1 MRRYKILFKFFI
13 GFTLILFSLY
23 LSRFLILEKLGNYLL
38 YEDKLEKAD
47 AIFVLSGNA
56 FDRGNEA
63 IKLFKEGYSE
73 KIYCT
78 GQNIPAK
85 LASLG
90 YPYSEARITQTNIL
104 RNGVPYKNVLAIFK
118 GTSTL
123 EESEI
128 ILTFCKNNEF
138 EKAIIVTSD
147 MHTRRVKMV
156 FKELF
161 NKNDIQTIIQ
171 GAPHSYYTL
180 NKWWKSEDNFIV
192 VLGEYAKSLYYLWK
206 Y

>member
-1 MRRYKILFKFFI
+1 M
-13 GFTLILFSLY
+13 
-23 LSRFLILEKLGNYLL
+23 
-38 YEDKLEKAD
+38 
-47 AIFVLSGNA
+47 LSGNA

-63 IKLFKEGYSE
+63 VKLFKEGYSE

-78 GQNIPAK
+78 GQNIPTK

-90 YPYSEARITQTNIL
+90 YPFTEATITQKNIL
-104 RNGVPYKNVLAIFK
+104 RNGVPNDNVRAIFK

-128 ILTFCKNNEF
+128 ILNYCKSNDLN
-138 EKAIIVTSD
+138 KVIIVTSD
-147 MHTRRVKMV
+147 MHTRSVKKV

-161 NKNDIQTIIQ
+161 EENDVETIIQ

-180 NKWWKSEDNFIV
+180 DRWWKSEDNFIV